1 MEYDKS
7 STSGVAEAESYPHD
21 STAAGGRDGKLRVKG
36 PNTDVSVLGESITF
50 PFSGRTAKN
59 RFLKGN

>member
-7 STSGVAEAESYPHD
+7 SISGISEAKSYPHD
-21 STAAGGRDGKLRVKG
+21 STVAGGRDGKLRIKG
-36 PNTDVSVLGESITF
+36 PNTDVSVLEESITY

-59 RFLKGN
+59 RFLKGS